1 MFNRLNL
8 WNPDRKRQISLKH
21 DANLGIIRQI
31 EGDFVAAVV
40 TLEQVVLL
48 RSLTSTTMLFY
59 RVNQN
64 TIMWSTSFMDLV
76 DAPFDDMDGDAL
88 AYVAWGGNAIPYS
101 GIETLLPGEFVRFN
115 AQGIVRGRFDE
126 YKHGGVRRM
135 SLAEWASLRGN
146 LSCGPLLRGHSI
158 FARLDCSLK
167 ELSKFIRKY
176 LGKML
181 NAFGTIL
188 GLLLL
193 PLSGGETR
201 YNVG

>member
-1 MFNRLNL
+1 MTGGRIFKQVSFNS
-8 WNPDRKRQISLKH
+8 KIK
-21 DANLGIIRQI
+21 GC
-31 EGDFVAAVV
+31 FVARIPLLTPMFPFVK
-40 TLEQVVLL
+40 LVLITIRL
-48 RSLTSTTMLFY
+48 LKWNRPLFPK
-59 RVNQN
+59 
-64 TIMWSTSFMDLV
+64 FL
-76 DAPFDDMDGDAL
+76 F
-88 AYVAWGGNAIPYS
+88 
-101 GIETLLPGEFVRFN
+101 LLPRFN
-115 AQGIVRGRFDE
+115 AQGIVRGWFDE